1 MDSVLKNHLSER
13 GKLKRLEKMFWCQC
27 VRNTIENGIWESYPK
42 DWLTVIFLVSER
54 KTELIFGM
62 ANIYVY
68 IIKFSY
74 PDYKYVLTG

>member
-1 MDSVLKNHLSER
+1 MDSVKKINHLSER
-13 GKLKRLEKMFWCQC
+13 GKIEEKEKIICCQC
-27 VRNTIENGIWESYPK
+27 VRDTIENGKRESCPK

-68 IIKFSY
+68 IIKFAFF
-74 PDYKYVLTG
+74 YV

>member
-1 MDSVLKNHLSER
+1 MR
-13 GKLKRLEKMFWCQC
+13 Y
-27 VRNTIENGIWESYPK
+27 TIENGIRESYPK

-54 KTELIFGM
+54 KTELIFVM

-74 PDYKYVLTG
+74 PDYKYVLTGKKRWEG